1 MLSLGGLGL
10 YSLLATIQIII
21 TVVTTHISSDPIT
34 INYSTV
40 PASRTEWDLRM
51 EIAIN
56 VFPTEIAFQHEL
68 ESRKE
73 GTTLLKKNTLKIHT
87 VIKFQFWFIKSCLN
101 S

>member
-73 GTTLLKKNTLKIHT
+73 GTQKKNTLKIHT
-87 VIKFQFWFIKSCLN
+87 VIKFQFWFIKSCFN